1 MKIADL
7 KVGQKADLEETTIL
21 EVGEVR
27 TFVRF
32 GRPIRV
38 ATAILEDDTGKVKMS
53 LWNEDIDKVK
63 TGDKISLTNGFC
75 KEFQGEK
82 QVTTG
87 KLGKIE
93 ILGAGEAKAPTE
105 EATEEVE
112 SETAEEEVKEEEK
125 EEAEE

>member
-7 KVGQKADLEETTIL
+7 KVGQKADIEEATIA
-21 EVGEVR
+21 EIGEIR

-38 ATAILEDDTGKVKMS
+38 ATATVKDDTGTINMS
-53 LWNEDIDKVK
+53 LWNEDIDRVK
-63 TGDKISLTNGFC
+63 EGDKIKLTNGFC

-93 ILGAGEAKAPTE
+93 VIGEGEAPSA
-105 EATEEVE
+105 EA
-112 SETAEEEVKEEEK
+112 ETVEEK
-125 EEAEE
+125 PEEEAE

>member
-7 KVGQKADLEETTIL
+7 KVGQKADLEAKVM
-21 EVGEVR
+21 EVGESR

-38 ATAILEDDTGKVKMS
+38 ATATLEDDTGKVKMS

-63 TGDKISLTNGFC
+63 EGDNITLTNGFC

-93 ILGAGEAKAPTE
+93 VSG
-105 EATEEVE
+105 
-112 SETAEEEVKEEEK
+112 ETAETKTEEK
-125 EEAEE
+125 EEPVEEEAVEEQEA